1 MAIRKTLIAAAIVS
15 IAGTAFAAPMMG
27 NPVSMS
33 KQDNDRLVSTLNGER
48 GKHGLDADHG
58 YALGSQHPGANGHAI
73 NRVHHTYKGVRIFES
88 ESVVVTDKNGAIV
101 SEAATDR
108 RGSLSAKRFDV
119 KPTLS
124 GNDAIAKAMKSLPS
138 TAAHID
144 PPSAELIIYPVMKT
158 VRVAGAEN
166 KAEADLNALDVQD
179 VVDSYQLAYLV
190 KTRMSKGQEAV
201 FHNTI
206 VNAKDGSLMDQWN
219 MVQSIVGTGH
229 SQYNGDVPI
238 QTTLVGTTYQM
249 LDSTRGTGGQF
260 GGMAITNANHASTS
274 NPTPGVI
281 YTNSTNVWGD
291 GKNYISGGSTTNANG
306 QTAAVNAL
314 WGLQNTYDTMNN
326 VLGWK
331 SLDGNNTATYIAVHV
346 GTAYDNAF
354 YTDTCK
360 CMYIGDGSSF
370 YSLGS
375 IDVIGHEMGHGVTAA
390 TSNLTYRG
398 ESGGLNE
405 SASDINGEAVEAYAR
420 NGGTGTVINAGND
433 WMMGK
438 EISKT
443 GTPLRWMYKPSK
455 DGSSL
460 DAWSTSLKRLDPHYS
475 SGPNNRMFY
484 FLAMGSS
491 ATTTSDYYSKYLVQ
505 APKNMTG
512 IGIDKAYRIWFKANT
527 TKLTSGS
534 TYADARAAVIA
545 AAQELYGV
553 GSKEAKAAQRAY
565 AAINVGADI
574 AE

>member
-1 MAIRKTLIAAAIVS
+1 MKIRKTLIATAIALVAAQ
-15 IAGTAFAAPMMG
+15 AGATSTMASPVAFSAQEKA
-27 NPVSMS
+27 
-33 KQDNDRLVSTLNGER
+33 RLISTLNGER
-48 GKHGLDADHG
+48 GKFGLDTDHG
-58 YALGSQHPGANGHAI
+58 YSIASQHPGAEGRAI
-73 NRVHHTYKGVRIFES
+73 SRMNHTYKGVRIFES
-88 ESVVVTDKNGAIV
+88 ESVIVTDKGGNIV
-101 SEAATDR
+101 SEAQSDR
-108 RGSLSAKRFDV
+108 RNGLSAKRFNV
-119 KPTLS
+119 KPAIS
-124 GNDAIAKAMKSLPS
+124 GSDAISKAKKTLASG
-138 TAAHID
+138 ADID
-144 PPSAELIIYPVMKT
+144 PPSAELIIFPVMKT
-158 VRVAGAEN
+158 VRVAGAEK
-166 KAEADLNALDVQD
+166 KAEADLNALDVED
-179 VVDSYQLAYLV
+179 VVDHHELAYLV

-206 VNAKDGSLMDQWN
+206 VSAKDGSVLDQWN
-219 MVQSIVGTGH
+219 MVQSLVGTGH

-238 QTTLVGTTYQM
+238 QTTLSGSTYQM
-249 LDSTRGTGGQF
+249 LDSTRGVGGQF

-281 YTNSTNVWGD
+281 YTNTTNVWGD
-291 GKNYISGGSTTNANG
+291 GQNYINGGSTTNANG

-405 SASDINGEAVEAYAR
+405 SSSDINGEAVEAYAR
-420 NGGTGTVINAGND
+420 NGGTGTTIAAGND

-438 EISKT
+438 EISKS
-443 GTPLRWMYKPSK
+443 GTPLRWLYKPSK
-455 DGSSL
+455 DGSSP

-512 IGIDKAYRIWFKANT
+512 IGIDKAYRIWFRANT
-527 TKLTSGS
+527 TKLTASS
-534 TYADARAAVIA
+534 TYANARTAAIA

-553 GSKEAKAAQRAY
+553 GSKEAKAVMRAY
-565 AAINVGADI
+565 AAINVGADV